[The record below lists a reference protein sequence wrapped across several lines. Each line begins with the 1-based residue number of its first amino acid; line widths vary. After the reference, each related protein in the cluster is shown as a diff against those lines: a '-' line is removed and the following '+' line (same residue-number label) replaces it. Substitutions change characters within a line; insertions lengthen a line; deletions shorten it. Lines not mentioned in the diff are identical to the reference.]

1 MNASADSADSN
12 LTERMAVFRYGLISR
27 LLPQDLSDEQ
37 RRNELKRILD
47 NEHTIPRYAM
57 GWTPPRLT
65 FSASRRQ
72 NGSANP
78 SFSKRGEVR
87 HADYPSRC

>member
-47 NEHTIPRYAM
+47 NEHTIPRYAF
-57 GWTPPRLT
+57 TALPAAPS
-65 FSASRRQ
+65 SAAR
-72 NGSANP
+72 
-78 SFSKRGEVR
+78 
-87 HADYPSRC
+87 